1 MIALPTP
8 SAPASWPGDQLA
20 LPSRLADVVR
30 RLEDKLAVP
39 APAGAALALQVL
51 SAALGPAAQ
60 LVDGAA
66 APLSA
71 ELNTVLITPPGST
84 VSLARQAL
92 LGPLLAVQDELW
104 ALAEPEPSLLVE
116 ADGCAVPA
124 KDTLRQ
130 RPVMM
135 LNDPDYAELQAAL
148 ARSFDGTLFTVHDA
162 GAWER
167 FWPELQAGRNGSRM
181 QMYTRLLAGCT
192 RLPKEGKPRRE
203 IITAFMEA
211 RTQSLALREFIA
223 TLPPD
228 LAARFLVVDLGT
240 APVTWP
246 ADPTLPPTL
255 TDPWADLVRRL
266 IGRRTTGVTQ
276 QVMLTEGARRLFHQF
291 HKELLP
297 QVADKPVAEQEL
309 MLNWPTLVRR
319 IALVLHQVE
328 DDENQPLQPAHAL
341 AGITLALEFGRQMV
355 IWRGRAERERLAA
368 RQLEDRQRVLT
379 KLQQLGETSFRD
391 LYRSFDDQS
400 IARWGPV
407 LDGLLA
413 EGLVVEL
420 PDGQISLAE
429 HQLRRLV
436 CV

>member
-1 MIALPTP
+1 MTTP
-8 SAPASWPGDQLA
+8 STPSTPPRWHSDQLA
-20 LPSRLADVVR
+20 LPVLLGSVIHALEDRLALPPGVATV
-30 RLEDKLAVP
+30 LSI
-39 APAGAALALQVL
+39 QVL

-60 LVDGAA
+60 LMDGV
-66 APLSA
+66 APPLCA
-71 ELNTVLITPPGST
+71 ELSTLVIAPPGST
-84 VSLARQAL
+84 VPLARQAL
-92 LGPLLAVQDELW
+92 LAPLHAVQDELW
-104 ALAEPEPSLLVE
+104 TLAETEPSLLVE

-124 KDTLRQ
+124 KAALRQ
-130 RPVMM
+130 RAVMM

-148 ARSFDGTLFTVHDA
+148 ARSFDGTLLTVHDA

-240 APVTWP
+240 APVAWP
-246 ADPTLPPTL
+246 DPTLPPTL
-255 TDPWADLVRRL
+255 ADQWADLVRRL
-266 IGRRTTGVTQ
+266 IGRRATGVPQ
-276 QVMLTEGARRLFHQF
+276 QVMLTEGACRLFHQF

-309 MLNWPTLVRR
+309 MLNWPTLARR

-341 AGITLALEFGRQMV
+341 AGITLALDYGRQML